1 MVFLY
6 IIGLLSV
13 CAILVAQTII
23 AVEDDKINKSWLYQ
37 FWGFIRYGFRK
48 DLKKMYLGKDKERY
62 DREVL
67 AILAHV
73 TDNAQRGLSSCYIT
87 LEKDLNDEDIKII
100 VDMAKKAIESRFNNK
115 FSVVAM
121 YGYKCYDIKV
131 EWS

>member
-6 IIGLLSV
+6 IMGLLLV
-13 CAILVAQTII
+13 CVILVAQTII
-23 AVEDDKINKSWLYQ
+23 AVEDDKVNKSWLYQ

-73 TDNAQRGLSSCYIT
+73 TDNAQRGLSSCCVT
-87 LEKDLNDEDIKII
+87 LEKDLNDEDIKI
-100 VDMAKKAIESRFNNK
+100 VVGMAKRAIESRFNNK
-115 FSVVAM
+115 FSIVAL
-121 YGYKCYDIKV
+121 YGYKYYYIKV
-131 EWS
+131 KWS

>member
-23 AVEDDKINKSWLYQ
+23 AVEDDKVNKSWLYQ

-62 DREVL
+62 NREVMT
-67 AILAHV
+67 ILAHV
-73 TDNAQRGLSSCYIT
+73 TDNAQIGLSSCYIT

-100 VDMAKKAIESRFNNK
+100 VGMAKRAIESRFNNK

>member
-23 AVEDDKINKSWLYQ
+23 AVEDDKVNKSWLYQ

-62 DREVL
+62 NREL
-67 AILAHV
+67 MAILAHV

-100 VDMAKKAIESRFNNK
+100 VGMAKRAIESRFNNK

-121 YGYKCYDIKV
+121 YGYKRYDIKV

>member
-23 AVEDDKINKSWLYQ
+23 AVEDDKVNKSWLYQ

-73 TDNAQRGLSSCYIT
+73 TDNAQRGLSSCYVT
-87 LEKDLNDEDIKII
+87 LEKDLNDEDIQII

>member
-6 IIGLLSV
+6 IMGLLLV
-13 CAILVAQTII
+13 CVILVAQTII
-23 AVEDDKINKSWLYQ
+23 AVEDDKVNKSWLYQ

-62 DREVL
+62 DREVM

-73 TDNAQRGLSSCYIT
+73 TDNAQKGLSSCYIT
-87 LEKDLNDEDIKII
+87 LEKDLNDEDVKII
-100 VDMAKKAIESRFNNK
+100 IGMAKRAIESRFNNK
-115 FSVVAM
+115 FSVVAL
-121 YGYKCYDIKV
+121 YGYKHYDIKV

>member
-1 MVFLY
+1 MVFIY
-6 IIGLLSV
+6 IMVLLLI

-23 AVEDDKINKSWLYQ
+23 AVEDDKVNKSWLYQ

-62 DREVL
+62 DREVM

-73 TDNAQRGLSSCYIT
+73 TDNAQRGLSSCYIP
-87 LEKDLNDEDIKII
+87 LEKDLNDEDVKII
-100 VDMAKKAIESRFNNK
+100 VGMVKRAIESRFNNK
-115 FSVVAM
+115 FTVVAL
-121 YGYKCYDIKV
+121 YGYKYYDIKI